1 MKFSGNFCGL
11 LLLAGLCAP
20 TQAQEEYDLTIWAE
34 DVKDTRWESG
44 AVLAGVTA
52 LGFSSWEW
60 GSSKMFQWK
69 PEGWFEADTYL
80 GGSDKL
86 GHAFTSYAVTN
97 VLFDHLV
104 MEGRTPERAVMSAV
118 LTTQAIMTY
127 MEVLDGFSGQYGFSP
142 EDMVSNLVGSGF
154 AYLRATRPGLRELVD
169 FRLEYE
175 FPGHER
181 YKFSSNYLLALK
193 MSGVD
198 VLRNSPLRFLELQVG
213 YTARGYLNAEED
225 AGIKRSRSVFVGMG
239 LNLSEL
245 FFGRRESNESI
256 SRKNGRLIFEHIQIP
271 YTATRSAR
279 QL

>member
-1 MKFSGNFCGL
+1 MRFSGNLCGL
-11 LLLAGLCAP
+11 LLMAGICAP
-20 TQAQEEYDLTIWAE
+20 THAQEEYDLTIWAE

-44 AVLAGVTA
+44 AVLAGVSA

-60 GSSKMFQWK
+60 GSSKTFQWK
-69 PEGWFEADTYL
+69 REGWFEADTYL

-86 GHAFTSYAVTN
+86 GHAYTSFAVTN

-104 MEGRTPERAVMSAV
+104 TEGRTPERAALSAV
-118 LTTQAIMTY
+118 LTTQTIMTY
-127 MEVLDGFSGQYGFSP
+127 MEILDGFSGQYGFSP
-142 EDMVSNLVGSGF
+142 EDMVSNLAGSGF

-175 FPGHER
+175 FLGYKD

-198 VLRNSPLRFLELQVG
+198 ALRDSPLRFLELQAG
-213 YTARGYLNAEED
+213 YSARGYLKAEED
-225 AGIKRSRSVFVGMG
+225 AGIMRSRSVFIGIG

-245 FFGRRESNESI
+245 FLGRRESRESTT
-256 SRKNGRLIFEHIQIP
+256 RKNGRLIFEHIQMP
-271 YTATRSAR
+271 NTATRSAR